1 VSAQFAYLYLMRADG
16 EGVSQAVPDHVA
28 HWRGLGLDDYVG
40 GPFEDR
46 TGGLITFRA
55 KASSRAEQAVATDPF
70 VSRGLVQAY
79 WLKRWRPEQPIR

>member
-1 VSAQFAYLYLMRADG
+1 VDVHYAYSYLMRADA
-16 EGVSQAVPDHVA
+16 EGVPEAVPDHVA

-55 KASSRAEQAVATDPF
+55 TGSSRAEQAVATDPF
-70 VSRGLVQAY
+70 VARGLVEVY
-79 WLKRWRPEQPIR
+79 WLKRWLPE

>member
-1 VSAQFAYLYLMRADG
+1 VAAQYAYFYLMRADG
-16 EGVSQAVPDHVA
+16 EGVPEAVPEHVA

-55 KASSRAEQAVATDPF
+55 EGTSRAERAVATDPF
-70 VSRGLVQAY
+70 VSRGLVKAS
-79 WLKRWRPEQPIR
+79 WLKRWLPEQPIR